1 MRIAVPKEA
10 CPQERR
16 VALTP
21 QAVTQLSKIG
31 HDVSVETGAG
41 TAAGFPDD
49 SYERAGAEIVAGR
62 AQLFEG
68 ADVIVQVRG
77 FGADEAGGKADLAH
91 FKSGQISIAQQD
103 PLWAPQLT
111 RELATTG
118 VTVLALET
126 IPRIS
131 RAQSMDVLSSMATT
145 AGYKAVLIA
154 ALELPQMFPMLMTAA
169 GTVTA
174 AKVLIMGAGV
184 AGLQAIATARR
195 LGAVVQ
201 GYDIRPAASEQIR
214 SLGAKAVEL
223 QLDTAESEDAGG
235 YAKAQGDDF
244 NRRQQELLAEVVAD
258 CDVVIT
264 TAAIPGAKSP
274 ILVTT
279 AMVERMRPGSVI
291 VDLAA
296 ERGGNCELTRA
307 DERVEHGGVI
317 ILGPTDLPSQVAHD
331 GSAMFANNITSLI
344 KHLTEDGQIVL
355 DLEDEITRD
364 TLVARDGEVLHPRM
378 REKLGLEPQEPAAP
392 ATDDDAVGE
401 SDQNGEAEG

>member
-1 MRIAVPKEA
+1 MRIAVPTES

-21 QAVTQLSKIG
+21 QSVTQLIKIG
-31 HDVSVETGAG
+31 HEVAVEQGAG
-41 TAAGFPDD
+41 TDAGFSDD
-49 SYERAGAEIVAGR
+49 SYAEAGAQIVADR
-62 AQLFEG
+62 AQLI
-68 ADVIVQVRG
+68 ADAELVVQVRG
-77 FGADEAGGKADLAH
+77 YGADATHAKADLGL
-91 FKSGQISIAQQD
+91 FKDGQICIGLQD
-103 PLWAPQLT
+103 PLWAPELT
-111 RELATTG
+111 QELAQTG
-118 VTVLALET
+118 ATVMALET

-131 RAQSMDVLSSMATT
+131 RAQSMDVLSSMATN

-154 ALELPQMFPMLMTAA
+154 AVELPQMFPMMMTAA

-174 AKVLIMGAGV
+174 AKVLVMGAGV

-223 QLDTAESEDAGG
+223 QLDSAESEDAGG

-244 NRRQQELLAEVVAD
+244 NRRQQELLAQVVAD
-258 CDVVIT
+258 SDVVIT

-279 AMVERMRPGSVI
+279 SMVEGMSPGSVI

-296 ERGGNCELTRA
+296 ERGGNCELTVA
-307 DERVEHGGVI
+307 DQRVDHGGVI
-317 ILGPTDLPSQVAHD
+317 ILGPTDLPSQVARD
-331 GSAMFANNITSLI
+331 GSSMFSNNITSLI
-344 KHLTEDGQIVL
+344 KHLTEDGEITL
-355 DLEDEITRD
+355 DLDDEITRD
-364 TLVARDGEVLHPRM
+364 TLVARSGEVLHPRM
-378 REKLGLEPQEPAAP
+378 REKLNLEPLEPP
-392 ATDDDAVGE
+392 AQPEEETDDT
-401 SDQNGEAEG
+401 NGSEGAED